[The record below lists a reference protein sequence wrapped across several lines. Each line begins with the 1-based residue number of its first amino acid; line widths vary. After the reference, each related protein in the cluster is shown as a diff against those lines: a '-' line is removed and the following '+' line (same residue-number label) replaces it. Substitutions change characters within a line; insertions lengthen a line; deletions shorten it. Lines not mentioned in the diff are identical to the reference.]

1 MPRLALTRAL
11 YAAAANAATTARQS
25 STNPAASAAAN
36 PAALS
41 LYRSAL
47 RAIARLPDAGA
58 RDYYRAYA
66 RQNLNEYRDERDP
79 QRVAQLLE
87 HGRSAADFLI
97 KKHLGGGGGGGG
109 GRSGTTAAAGRSR

>member
-11 YAAAANAATTARQS
+11 FAAAPSPPTTTAAA
-25 STNPAASAAAN
+25 AASAAD
-36 PAALS
+36 PARA
-41 LYRSAL
+41 LYRAAL
-47 RAIARLPDAGA
+47 RAIARLPDSGA

-66 RQNLNEYRDERDP
+66 RQNFGEYRDERDP

-97 KKHLGGGGGGGG
+97 KKHLGGGGSGGGGKAGGGG
-109 GRSGTTAAAGRSR
+109 GSSSRLR

>member
-11 YAAAANAATTARQS
+11 FAAAANATTRQS
-25 STNPAASAAAN
+25 STATANAAAN
-36 PAALS
+36 PALA

-47 RAIARLPDAGA
+47 RAIARLPNAGA
-58 RDYYRAYA
+58 REYYRAYA

-79 QRVAQLLE
+79 QRLAQLLE

-109 GRSGTTAAAGRSR
+109 STAAGRSR